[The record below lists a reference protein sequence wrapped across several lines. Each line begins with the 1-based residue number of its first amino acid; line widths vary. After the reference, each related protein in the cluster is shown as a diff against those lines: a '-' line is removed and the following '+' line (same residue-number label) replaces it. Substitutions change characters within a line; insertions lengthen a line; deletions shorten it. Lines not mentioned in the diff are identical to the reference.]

1 MHSTTKSLIHVGHAH
16 LHTIA
21 PYHCGCYVP
30 KPSIKYCSL
39 LVSTHW
45 NWPPRPGW
53 KKWTSQSISRSS
65 VRQLI
70 SQDAWILLWNT
81 SHWFSWIHRDLSVI
95 YETLF
100 HGQRDNVNSPI
111 LGWHSAEIQSPR
123 HVGIGILRSLKYSL
137 NCFSA
142 MFSHQNGR
150 QMHIHPTLIFQQ
162 ISYWFHM
169 PSSNFRR
176 LWKIT
181 ATVEIM
187 FHHGPFSGA
196 TLIYIYILY
205 IYIYVTYPQS

>member
-1 MHSTTKSLIHVGHAH
+1 MGHAH

-30 KPSIKYCSL
+30 KPFIKYCTL

-65 VRQLI
+65 ARQLI
-70 SQDAWILLWNT
+70 SQDAWILPWNT

-95 YETLF
+95 YETFF

-123 HVGIGILRSLKYSL
+123 HVSIGILRSLKYGSL
-137 NCFSA
+137 NCFSP

-150 QMHIHPTLIFQQ
+150 QMHIHP
-162 ISYWFHM
+162 
-169 PSSNFRR
+169 SNYD
-176 LWKIT
+176 LST
-181 ATVEIM
+181 D
-187 FHHGPFSGA
+187 
-196 TLIYIYILY
+196 LIYDFICHPVILGGYGKSPQQFKSFFITGHFPELRWYIYN
-205 IYIYVTYPQS
+205 YIYVITPSHKVLVGL